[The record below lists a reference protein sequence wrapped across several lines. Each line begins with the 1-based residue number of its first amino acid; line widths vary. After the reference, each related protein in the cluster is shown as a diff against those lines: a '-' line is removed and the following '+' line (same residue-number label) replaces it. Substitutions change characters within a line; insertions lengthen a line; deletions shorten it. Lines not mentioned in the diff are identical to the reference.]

1 MRTRRLIILGSTGSI
16 GTQTLDAVA
25 HLNTLA
31 ERGETP
37 ERFDVVGL
45 AAGSRGEEL
54 AEQARRFGVR
64 DVALAD
70 AEAAFD
76 VPGVTVRRSGDSA
89 EELVREVEADI
100 VMAAIVGV
108 AGLPATLAGVE
119 LGRDVALANK
129 ETLVAAGPVVTAA
142 CARSGSHLLP
152 VDSEHA
158 ALWQCLLALRDL
170 PRDVPPFVAPPSL
183 VRATLTASGGP
194 FRTSSAD
201 QIRNATREQALAHP
215 TWSMGPKVTTDS
227 ASLMN
232 KGLELIEAHWLF
244 GLGTDRLAV
253 LVHPQSTVHAMAEF
267 ADGSVISQ
275 LGAPDMR
282 SPISYALTHPARPVG
297 CARTLD
303 LAGLGRLDF
312 EPPDTERFPALE
324 LAMGVIDAGGSAGAV
339 LNAANEIAVAAFLRS
354 DESLPQIAFGQ
365 IPEIVATTLSAVA
378 SRPVTT
384 LAEVMQADAEARE
397 VARGRLG

>member
-31 ERGETP
+31 DRGESGQ
-37 ERFDVVGL
+37 RFEIVGL
-45 AAGSRGEEL
+45 AAGSRSDEL
-54 AEQARRFGVR
+54 AEQARTFGVR

-70 AEAAFD
+70 ADAHFD
-76 VPGVTVRRSGDSA
+76 APDTTVRRGACAA
-89 EELVREVEADI
+89 EQLVREVDADL
-100 VMAAIVGV
+100 VMAAIVGI
-108 AGLPATLAGVE
+108 AGLPATLASIE

-142 CARSGSHLLP
+142 CARSEARLFP

-170 PRDVPPFVAPPSL
+170 PGDAPPFVAPPSL

-194 FRTSSAD
+194 FRTRSARE
-201 QIRNATREQALAHP
+201 IRDATREQALAHP
-215 TWSMGPKVTTDS
+215 TWSMGPKVTIDS

-232 KGLELIEAHWLF
+232 KGLELIEARWLF
-244 GLGTDRLAV
+244 GLGTDRLSV

-267 ADGSVISQ
+267 ADGSVIAQ

-282 SPISYALTHPARPVG
+282 SPISYALTHPQRPAG

-312 EPPDTERFPALE
+312 EPPDTQRFPALE

-354 DESLPQIAFGQ
+354 DPGLPEIAFGR
-365 IPEIVATTLSAVA
+365 IPEVVAATLSAVPT
-378 SRPVTT
+378 RPVTT
-384 LAEVMQADAEARE
+384 LAEVMDADAEARDI
-397 VARGRLG
+397 ARRQLG

>member
-31 ERGETP
+31 DRGESSQ
-37 ERFDVVGL
+37 RFEIVGL
-45 AAGSRGEEL
+45 AAGSRSDEL
-54 AEQARRFGVR
+54 AEQARSFGVR

-70 AEAAFD
+70 AGAPFD
-76 VPGVTVRRSGDSA
+76 VPDTAVRRGERAA
-89 EELVREVEADI
+89 EQLVREVDADL

-108 AGLPATLAGVE
+108 AGLPATLAAVE
-119 LGRDVALANK
+119 LGRNVALANK

-142 CARSGSHLLP
+142 CARSGAHLFP

-158 ALWQCLLALRDL
+158 ALWQCLLALRNL
-170 PRDVPPFVAPPSL
+170 PRDEPPFVAPPSL

-194 FRTSSAD
+194 FRNHSAE

-215 TWSMGPKVTTDS
+215 TWSMGPKVTIDS

-232 KGLELIEAHWLF
+232 KGLELIEARWLF
-244 GLGTDRLAV
+244 GLGTDRLSV

-267 ADGSVISQ
+267 ADGSVIAQ

-282 SPISYALTHPARPVG
+282 SPISYALTHPARPAG

-312 EPPDTERFPALE
+312 EPPDTQRFPALE
-324 LAMGVIDAGGSAGAV
+324 LAMGAIDAGGSAGAV

-354 DESLPQIAFGQ
+354 DPGLPDIAFGR
-365 IPEIVATTLSAVA
+365 IPEVVAATLSAVPP
-378 SRPVTT
+378 RPVTT
-384 LAEVMQADAEARE
+384 LAEVMEADAEARE
-397 VARGRLG
+397 IARAQLG